1 MNKTV
6 VNNFIEQSKE
16 LKYFQIIML
25 VILWVPVVTKAS
37 TVHCSDQTTQIIFS
51 GTLLASSTMG
61 LTLFDLFGEIVTEA
75 DLKFF
80 LRFDSILFLDR
91 PDSPGQSKFGGR
103 SKICEPKKVKM
114 EFLTISQRVLV

>member
-80 LRFDSILFLDR
+80 LRFGSILFKGSLDPSHFIFEINIGKSR
-91 PDSPGQSKFGGR
+91 VR
-103 SKICEPKKVKM
+103 V
-114 EFLTISQRVLV
+114 QRTESIELGPT